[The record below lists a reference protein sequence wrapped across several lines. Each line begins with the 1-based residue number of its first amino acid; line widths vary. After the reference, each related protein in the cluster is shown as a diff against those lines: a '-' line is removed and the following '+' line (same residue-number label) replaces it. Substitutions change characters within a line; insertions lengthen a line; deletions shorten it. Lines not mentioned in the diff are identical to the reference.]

1 MIYKIYAS
9 DKRFKAVEFRKGL
22 NVILA
27 DRKEESGE
35 KDSRNGLG
43 KTTLINVLHFCF
55 GSDLKKELLPI
66 NEISDWTF
74 FIEFDLCGEKI
85 IVSRSIKN
93 AGIVKLDGNL
103 SSFPIKPERDE
114 KDGLYFFNLSD
125 WRKLLGICLFGIPS
139 TTRTK
144 YIPTFRNLISY
155 FIRTG
160 IDAYSKPFTYLRN
173 QNAWQSQVANAFL
186 LGLNWE
192 HASAVQELKDKD
204 KAVKSLNNAIKAGV
218 VLSKG
223 ELEAERVRLQ
233 RELDKKK
240 KDLSSFKVYPRYQ
253 ELQNKA
259 NSITK
264 EIHML
269 SNKNLVINKKLERY
283 KESVQLEKAPDSS
296 NVTELYAE
304 AGILFSDIL
313 KKKLEE
319 ARDFHNKIVQNRK
332 QFLQVEIEEIVNQI
346 SINENAILKNTS
358 DRAELMKILK
368 THGALDEFMFLQ
380 GKYVEEKERLEAIK
394 TKIYN
399 IQEISSQKK
408 EIKAERVEVD
418 LKIMRDYEQSRP
430 DWEKAIA
437 GFNENSLALY
447 NEPGNLI
454 INISDKGRCAD
465 NAYSFGVEIS
475 RGLSEGVGK
484 MKIFCYDLM
493 LVDLFSQ
500 RGKIDFLVHDSTMF
514 DSVDSRQTAHALEL
528 AYKKGTEGNF
538 QYICAFNS
546 DMLPKSNFSKD
557 FNIDEFVRLTLT
569 DKDEKDCLMGFRFNE

>member
-9 DKRFKAVEFRKGL
+9 DKRFKTIEFKKGL

-43 KTTLINVLHFCF
+43 KTTLINILHFCF

-85 IVSRSIKN
+85 IAGRNIKN
-93 AGIVKLDGNL
+93 AGIVKLNSNF
-103 SSFPIKPERDE
+103 SSFPIKPERD
-114 KDGLYFFNLSD
+114 KNDDLYFFNLLD

-139 TTRTK
+139 TSRTR

-155 FIRTG
+155 FIRNG

-204 KAVKSLNNAIKAGV
+204 KAVKSLNNAVKAGV
-218 VLSKG
+218 VSSKG

-283 KESVQLEKAPDSS
+283 KESVQSEKAPDSS

-346 SINENAILKNTS
+346 SINEKAILKNTS
-358 DRAELMKILK
+358 ERAELMKILK

-380 GKYVEEKERLEAIK
+380 DKFVEEKERLEAIK
-394 TKIYN
+394 TKISN

-454 INISDKGRCAD
+454 INISDKGRFAD
-465 NAYSFGVEIS
+465 NAYSFDVEIP

-557 FNIDEFVRLTLT
+557 FNIGNFVRLTLT

>member
-9 DKRFKAVEFRKGL
+9 DKRFKAVEFTKGL

-27 DRKEESGE
+27 DRKEESGK

-43 KTTLINVLHFCF
+43 KTTLINVLHFCL
-55 GSDLKKELLPI
+55 GSDLKKDLLPVD
-66 NEISDWTF
+66 EISDWTF
-74 FIEFDLCGEKI
+74 FIEIDLCGEKI
-85 IVSRSIKN
+85 IAGRCINN

-103 SSFPIKPERDE
+103 SSLPVKPERDE
-114 KDGLYFFNLSD
+114 NDDLYFFKLSD

-155 FIRTG
+155 FVRTG
-160 IDAYSKPFTYLRN
+160 IDAYSKPFTYFRN
-173 QNAWQSQVANAFL
+173 QKAWQSQVANAFL

-192 HASAVQELKDKD
+192 HASVVQELKDKD
-204 KAVKSLNNAIKAGV
+204 KAIKSLNNAVKAGV

-240 KDLSSFKVYPRYQ
+240 NALSSFKVHPQYQ
-253 ELQNKA
+253 ELQDKA
-259 NSITK
+259 NSLTK
-264 EIHML
+264 EIHTF
-269 SNKNLVINKKLERY
+269 SNKNLVIHKKLERY

-296 NVTELYAE
+296 AVTQLYEE
-304 AGILFSDIL
+304 AGLYFSDVL
-313 KKKLEE
+313 KKTLEE
-319 ARDFHNKIVQNRK
+319 ARDFHTKIVLNRK
-332 QFLQVEIEEIVNQI
+332 HFLRVEIEEIKNQI
-346 SINENAILKNTS
+346 SVNEQAITQNILE
-358 DRAELMKILK
+358 RAELMSVLQ
-368 THGALDEFMFLQ
+368 THGALEEFTLLQ
-380 GKYVEEKERLEAIK
+380 EKFVEKKGRLEAIK
-394 TKIYN
+394 TRISD
-399 IQEISSQKK
+399 IQEISSRTK

-418 LKIMRDYEQSRP
+418 LKILRDYEQSRP
-430 DWEKAIA
+430 EWEKAIA
-437 GFNENSLALY
+437 GFNENSQALY

-454 INISDKGRCAD
+454 INISDKGKVID
-465 NAYSFGVEIS
+465 NAYSFDVEIPRS
-475 RGLSEGVGK
+475 NSEGVGK

-528 AYKKGTEGNF
+528 AYKKVTENDF

-546 DMLPKSNFSKD
+546 DMLPESNFSKYFD
-557 FNIDEFVRLTLT
+557 ISKFIRLTLT
-569 DKDEKDCLMGFRFNE
+569 DKDAKDCLMGFRFND